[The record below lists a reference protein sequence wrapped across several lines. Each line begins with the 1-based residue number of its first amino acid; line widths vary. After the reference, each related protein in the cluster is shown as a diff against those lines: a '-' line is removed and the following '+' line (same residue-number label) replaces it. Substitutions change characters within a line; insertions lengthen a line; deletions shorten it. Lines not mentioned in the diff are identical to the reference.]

1 MQRVSESSQDFA
13 VARPH
18 YFDTEGFISDLHM
31 IVQVGGTSSAIKRLN
46 IFMGNFIA
54 HVIEIRDLSGKKK
67 NKGTAPYKTIS
78 L

>member
-67 NKGTAPYKTIS
+67 KKNQRDSPR
-78 L
+78 